1 MGGFSLNCVELQDYQ
16 QNRYP
21 YLMIDHV
28 DEVIPVRAPMDIR
41 I

>member
-1 MGGFSLNCVELQDYQ
+1 MDEEKSSFSLNCIELQRFQ

-28 DEVIPVRAPMDIR
+28 DRVVPGVCA
-41 I
+41 